1 MKKYIYL
8 TFISVFCFILGFLS
22 FSFLEN
28 FVYRSFIKYNLT
40 NSQMNTMFLYTLA
53 FAIICGISP
62 IMINSIWR
70 KTKVKK
76 SKPKIISILLLLL
89 AIVIF
94 VAIRY
99 SLIASELDFQKSHG
113 FSTLINVED
122 LNLPLNIFL
131 GEILG
136 LLVMYVFLKKI
147 NSQK

>member
-8 TFISVFCFILGFLS
+8 TFISVLCFILGFLS

-70 KTKVKK
+70 KTKVEK
-76 SKPKIISILLLLL
+76 SKPKVISILLLLL

-136 LLVMYVFLKKI
+136 LLVMYVFLKRI